1 MKDYRRLLTVFF
13 VLLVV
18 GCASKVPAPVV
29 DRGDGTTAGASL
41 SPALDL
47 YTVKRGD
54 TLYSIALDHGI
65 EYRDLAAWN
74 YIDNPNRIRIGQQLR
89 VKPPVA
95 AAANGEVIT
104 QPVDAGGTMAIE
116 QRSLDSSSVPAARSS
131 SSSSLLKS
139 EPKVG
144 KLPYSEET
152 LAQAQRAA
160 EPTTMAAASPA
171 EAKVAALPEA
181 KPASGESVVAGPDD
195 VAWIWPSPG
204 KLLGQFSES
213 GSKGIDLGGKA
224 GDPVIAA
231 GDGKVVYSGT
241 GLRGY
246 GKLLII
252 KHNATFLSAYA
263 HNQNL
268 LVKEGQ
274 SVNKGQKIAE
284 MGNTDSDQVKLHF
297 EIRRQGKPVDPLKY
311 LPQR

>member
-1 MKDYRRLLTVFF
+1 MKDYRRLSAVFS

-29 DRGDGTTAGASL
+29 DRGDGTTAGVSA

-54 TLYSIALDHGI
+54 TLYSIALDHGV

-74 YIDNPNRIRIGQQLR
+74 AIDNPNRIRIGQQLR

-95 AAANGEVIT
+95 ATATGEVIT
-104 QPVDAGGTMAIE
+104 QPVDAGGTTAIE
-116 QRSLDSSSVPAARSS
+116 QRSLDSSPLPAARS

-160 EPTTMAAASPA
+160 EPTTLAAAPPV
-171 EAKVAALPEA
+171 EAKVAAPPEA
-181 KPASGESVVAGPDD
+181 KPASGEAAVAGPDD
-195 VAWIWPSPG
+195 VGWIWPSSG

-224 GDPVIAA
+224 GDPVVAA

-274 SVNKGQKIAE
+274 SVSKGQKIAE